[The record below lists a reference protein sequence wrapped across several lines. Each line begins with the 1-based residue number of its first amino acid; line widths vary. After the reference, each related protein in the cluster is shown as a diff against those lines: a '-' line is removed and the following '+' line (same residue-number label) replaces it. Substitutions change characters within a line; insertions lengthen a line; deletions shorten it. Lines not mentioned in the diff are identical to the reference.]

1 MCLKVSYLPIFFI
14 YYSKA
19 DEIFFGVGKRLPS
32 PWHFLNDI
40 FY

>member
-19 DEIFFGVGKRLPS
+19 DEFFSVLKKDYILLGIF
-32 PWHFLNDI
+32 
-40 FY
+40 